1 MSNDF
6 ETQMMVHEIKGILSG
21 LERCVKD
28 ARWDLAF
35 DNVSELT
42 DKTTE
47 MKKIIDRVESKVD
60 EYNKQKQ
67 NQEADRVL
75 IW

>member
-6 ETQMMVHEIKGILSG
+6 ETQMMVHEIKGILNG

-42 DKTTE
+42 DKTTK
-47 MKKIIDRVESKVD
+47 MKKIIDRIESKVD
-60 EYNKQKQ
+60 EYNKQ
-67 NQEADRVL
+67 NQEADEVL
-75 IW
+75 TW